1 VNLGLI
7 FGHLSQQQQQQQG
20 VTTVSTC
27 LCFMESGDVVVGD
40 DAGDKKHGQ
49 ISKTF

>member
-1 VNLGLI
+1 MNLGLI
-7 FGHLSQQQQQQQG
+7 FGHLSQQQQQQQQQQQG

-40 DAGDKKHGQ
+40 DAGD
-49 ISKTF
+49 